1 MIREEAM
8 QLATKINA
16 SNAGAGIVGVS
27 TIPGAGLGLFATR
40 HYNTGEFVAVYN
52 GEAVYQCLYSRSQ
65 SDGEY
70 VLEVSPEFVID
81 AKKESAIVTP
91 FDTGRYICGTKN
103 KNLANCRYYITE
115 YGKMFPVAYV
125 MTTCEIRPGE
135 EFLVD
140 YGPAYEFQNYQEPQI
155 PQWEYPSRR
164 DSARRDSSRHNSAKP
179 VPTKPDLANR
189 DSANHTKKC
198 KFF

>member
-1 MIREEAM
+1 MIRKDAM

-16 SNAGAGIVGVS
+16 SNAGAGLVGVS

-40 HYNTGEFVAVYN
+40 HYNEGEFVAVYN
-52 GEAVYQCLYSRSQ
+52 GQAVFQCLYNRSH

-91 FDTGRYICGTKN
+91 FDTGRYVCGTKN
-103 KNLANCRYYITE
+103 KNLVNCKYYITE

-125 MTTCEIRPGE
+125 STTREIRPGE

-140 YGPAYEFQNYQEPQI
+140 YGPSYEFQNYREPEI
-155 PQWEYPSRR
+155 PRWEYPSRR
-164 DSARRDSSRHNSAKP
+164 DSQNPDSAK
-179 VPTKPDLANR
+179 D
-189 DSANHTKKC
+189 TKKC